1 MLSRGLPGLGMIFP
15 PHFCLLVALGAAG
28 HRFSPWEGRRAGNCH
43 FSSREAGSKTHFWLG
58 EGSVLGLFQ
67 QHRGILSDPEPKPRW
82 RNHIS
87 LPRVR
92 RKFKRLL
99 LFFN

>member
-1 MLSRGLPGLGMIFP
+1 M
-15 PHFCLLVALGAAG
+15 
-28 HRFSPWEGRRAGNCH
+28 
-43 FSSREAGSKTHFWLG
+43 HFWLG

-92 RKFKRLL
+92 RKFKQLL